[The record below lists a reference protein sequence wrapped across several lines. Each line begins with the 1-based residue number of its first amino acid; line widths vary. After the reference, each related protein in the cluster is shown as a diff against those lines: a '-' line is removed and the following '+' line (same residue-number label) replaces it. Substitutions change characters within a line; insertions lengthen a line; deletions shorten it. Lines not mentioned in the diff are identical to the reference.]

1 MIEPEIAF
9 TDLEGNMA
17 NAEAFVKHV
26 VKYAM
31 DTCPEDLK
39 FFNDFYD
46 KTLLERLTNVVE
58 KPFGRIE
65 YKDAIVAL
73 QEEIKKDPSAWQFPD
88 VEFGTDL
95 QVRQVLSRLQGL
107 GARVL
112 EVECEKSLVTLF
124 CGGGGLAS

>member
-95 QVRQVLSRLQGL
+95 QVRHILSRLQGS

-112 EVECEKSLVTLF
+112 EVECEKSHVTFF
-124 CGGGGLAS
+124 CGS